1 MPYIIGGGFLVLIIG
16 IYILFYTL
24 NGKTPVPEG
33 CEFPDDYSGCSSC
46 SSAGC
51 VSRVESKKVVK

>member
-24 NGKTPVPEG
+24 NSKTAAPEG
-33 CEFPDDYSGCSSC
+33 CELPDDYSGCSSC

-51 VSRVESKKVVK
+51 ISRVETKKAVK